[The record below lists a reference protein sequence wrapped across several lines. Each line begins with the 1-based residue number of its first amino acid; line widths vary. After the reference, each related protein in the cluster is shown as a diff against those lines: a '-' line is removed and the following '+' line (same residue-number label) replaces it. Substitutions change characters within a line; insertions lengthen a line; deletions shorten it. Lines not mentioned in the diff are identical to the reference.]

1 MPDPTAPRPDV
12 PARGVHVVPG
22 EVPEGQVPPSASMHT
37 PEQATR
43 LRDTIADAITM
54 HPGNRTGTPE
64 QRHPVSLMLAGAII
78 PAVQATLPA
87 APWTGVCVECNES
100 IEDGDLI
107 TWRLRY
113 APQGPIHEECR

>member
-1 MPDPTAPRPDV
+1 MTTPAGDQPTP
-12 PARGVHVVPG
+12 
-22 EVPEGQVPPSASMHT
+22 
-37 PEQATR
+37 

-64 QRHPVSLMLAGAII
+64 QRHPVSLMLASAII

-87 APWTGVCVECNES
+87 APWTGVCVECGEL
-100 IEDGDLI
+100 IENGDLI

>member
-1 MPDPTAPRPDV
+1 MTTPTGDQP
-12 PARGVHVVPG
+12 
-22 EVPEGQVPPSASMHT
+22 T
-37 PEQATR
+37 P

-64 QRHPVSLMLAGAII
+64 QRHPVSPMLASAII

-87 APWTGVCVECNES
+87 APWTGVCVECGEL
-100 IEDGDLI
+100 IENGDLI